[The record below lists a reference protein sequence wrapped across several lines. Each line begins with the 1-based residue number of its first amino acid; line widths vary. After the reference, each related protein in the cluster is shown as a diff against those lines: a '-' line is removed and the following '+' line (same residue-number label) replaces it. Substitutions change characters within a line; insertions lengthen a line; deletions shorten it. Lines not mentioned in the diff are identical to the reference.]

1 MATVER
7 HLIKNLGE
15 ALKKMLDGQNP
26 ALRKAAKEIAVQY
39 QHKKYEQS
47 TAKEVEGPS
56 TSLSTSTANRALL
69 FQEVKSFLDEEYS
82 SRKIAKKLQIG
93 RNTVNKYRYLDY
105 YPAKNL
111 HINQLSSVLPYKEYL
126 AKRWEKEERNKKQL
140 WREISEI
147 GYKGS
152 PGSVYRFFEKL
163 PKDVETI
170 PVPEL
175 EIKNWRPSKI
185 KYLLCK
191 KSSDL
196 SKEEKHFLNVLFKHC
211 PEAKQARQMAL
222 NFCSIFEKKEAHLL
236 LGWIIAAKN
245 SGIASLRNFA
255 FGLERDYA
263 AVEAAATY
271 HWSSGQVEGQV
282 NRLKMIKRQRY
293 GRAGFDLLR
302 KRVVNHHASG

>member
-26 ALRKAAKEIAVQY
+26 ALRKAAREIAVQY

-126 AKRWEKEERNKKQL
+126 AKRWEKGERNKKSNYGE
-140 WREISEI
+140 R
-147 GYKGS
+147 
-152 PGSVYRFFEKL
+152 
-163 PKDVETI
+163 
-170 PVPEL
+170 
-175 EIKNWRPSKI
+175 
-185 KYLLCK
+185 YLK
-191 KSSDL
+191 
-196 SKEEKHFLNVLFKHC
+196 
-211 PEAKQARQMAL
+211 
-222 NFCSIFEKKEAHLL
+222 
-236 LGWIIAAKN
+236 
-245 SGIASLRNFA
+245 
-255 FGLERDYA
+255 
-263 AVEAAATY
+263 
-271 HWSSGQVEGQV
+271 
-282 NRLKMIKRQRY
+282 
-293 GRAGFDLLR
+293 
-302 KRVVNHHASG
+302 